1 MGNDAGFAATGSGE
15 QKHGTV
21 DGEDSLTLLGVHVGE
36 EIGHK
41 LYFIE
46 LRGGGFYVAVGG
58 VL

>member
-1 MGNDAGFAATGSGE
+1 
-15 QKHGTV
+15 
-21 DGEDSLTLLGVHVGE
+21 LLGVHVGE